1 MTVGAGKER
10 RACRCLRADAPG
22 VGRAEFPACSSS
34 VGRVRAFVRRVLA
47 GFPALDEVE
56 LCASELATNAVRYGS
71 ERGDVFGVLVR
82 RRRGVVYVAV
92 TDSGGSSV
100 PRLVDA
106 EQDDERFRGLA
117 LVDGCALAWGAVPE
131 RDGGYRVWFEV
142 AS

>member
-1 MTVGAGKER
+1 M
-10 RACRCLRADAPG
+10 
-22 VGRAEFPACSSS
+22 
-34 VGRVRAFVRRVLA
+34 RRVLA